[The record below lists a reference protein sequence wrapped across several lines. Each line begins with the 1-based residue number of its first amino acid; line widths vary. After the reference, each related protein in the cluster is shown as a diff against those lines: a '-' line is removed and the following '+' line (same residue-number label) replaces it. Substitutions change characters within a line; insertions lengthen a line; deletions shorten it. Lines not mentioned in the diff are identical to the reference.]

1 MEAMK
6 LVLAVTLAIISTT
19 TAVDLTREPGTNGRD
34 VVQACIAVITQPG
47 IFSEDQQLLRRIAYV
62 ETRDGLDPD
71 TYACNNDGG
80 IWQLSETKYSA
91 TKTVNQQL
99 LQNIAAHF
107 YIDWTA
113 TVWSDLRKPLFS
125 ALAARLYFK
134 VKTAEI
140 SLSHDI
146 SAQGNYWATY
156 YTSSGGTQT
165 EFVNI
170 INELTATKGMKLC
183 IKMFFLAAFNT

>member
-34 VVQACIAVITQPG
+34 VVQACIALITQPG
-47 IFSEDQQLLRRIAYV
+47 IFTQDQQLLRRIAYV
-62 ETRDGLDPD
+62 ETRDETDPD
-71 TYACNNDGG
+71 TYAGNNDGGG
-80 IWQLSETKYSA
+80 IWQLSEMKYLA

-99 LQNIAAHF
+99 LQDITIHF
-107 YIDWTA
+107 NIDWTA

-125 ALAARLYFK
+125 ALAARLYFE
-134 VKTAEI
+134 VITAEI
-140 SLSHDI
+140 PLSPDI

-165 EFVNI
+165 EFVNAV
-170 INELTATKGMKLC
+170 NELTDTEGMKLC
-183 IKMFFLAAFNT
+183 I

>member
-34 VVQACIAVITQPG
+34 VVQACIAIITQPR

-62 ETRDGLDPD
+62 ETRDGTDPD
-71 TYACNNDGG
+71 TYAGNNDGG
-80 IWQLSETKYSA
+80 IWQLSEMKYLA

-99 LQNIAAHF
+99 LQDITTHF
-107 YIDWTA
+107 NIDWTA

-125 ALAARLYFK
+125 ALAARLYFE
-134 VKTAEI
+134 VITAEI
-140 SLSHDI
+140 PLSPDI

-165 EFVNI
+165 EFVNA
-170 INELTATKGMKLC
+170 INELTDTEGMKLC
-183 IKMFFLAAFNT
+183 I